1 MNKGCHFRMTA
12 FSGNKYNV
20 IIDGKVR
27 KMIKRKVELLAP
39 AGDFSCFLAAMNAG
53 ADAVYM
59 GGSRFG
65 ARAYA
70 NNFTEDEIIEALRI
84 AHLLGRKV
92 YLTVNT
98 LVKEKEFPELVPY
111 LRPLYEAGLD
121 GVIVQDIGALQ
132 EIGLHFPGLEL
143 HASTQMTITG
153 AYSAKLLKN
162 MGVCRVVPARE
173 LSLQEIATIKEETGL
188 EIETFIHGAMCYG
201 YSGQCLF
208 SSILGGRSGNRG
220 RCAGP
225 CRLPYTDE
233 KKRTVYPLSLKDM
246 YTLSMIPELIEAG
259 IDSFKIEGR
268 MKSPEYVAGVTA
280 MYRKYIDNYMKN
292 PDKPFRVEAKD
303 EAILRK
309 LYIRSDI
316 CHGYYKQHNSADMVT
331 IKEPGYS
338 GCDEDV
344 LVSIRQNYIQQ
355 KKTLPIRGEVEII
368 VGKPAKLFLQYQD
381 KQVCVQGDEV
391 TAAQNRPLEEMELK
405 NRISKLGDTYFH
417 FEELKVVTDG
427 CSFMPVKVLNEL
439 RRQACQ
445 ELENAI
451 IASNSCTNRMGSDD
465 EVKQNDLFVEEQLQT
480 HIQKQKPFKTKT
492 SGLGVLVSTMEQ
504 LEIVLNEIEIDYV
517 YVSADIFLRAENR
530 KHLYSKLQQCDD
542 RRWYLALPHILRKR
556 SYQYLQTY
564 KELLCEKVFHGVLIR
579 NLETLQWLIEIGYQ
593 GEYIADY
600 QVYTWNRKAENIGQQ
615 LFTRTTL
622 PVELNKKEL
631 AQLSQEDNKECL
643 VYGRLP
649 LMYSANCV
657 QKTME
662 HCVKAEYDGIHLYQ
676 LTDRYRNVFPIEQN
690 CLHCYNILYN
700 TVPMSLHNQ
709 MDYLQKCSY
718 GVYRID
724 FTLEHAKETQKIIRF
739 YQDVMHGK
747 NDTEFPYTDFTNG
760 HFKRGVE

>member
-1 MNKGCHFRMTA
+1 M
-12 FSGNKYNV
+12 V
-20 IIDGKVR
+20 IN
-27 KMIKRKVELLAP
+27 MIEQKVELLAP
-39 AGDFSCFLAAMNAG
+39 AGDFSCFMAAMNAG
-53 ADAVYM
+53 ADAVYL

-70 NNFTEDEIIEALRI
+70 NNFTEEEIIEALRI

-98 LVKEKEFPELVPY
+98 LVKEKEFSELVPY

-121 GVIVQDIGALQ
+121 GVIVQDIGVLQ
-132 EIGLHFPGLEL
+132 EIGIHFPELEL

-153 AYSAKLLKN
+153 AYSAKLLKKL
-162 MGVCRVVPARE
+162 GVCRVVPARE
-173 LSLQEIATIKEETGL
+173 LSLQEIADIKKETGL

-233 KKRTVYPLSLKDM
+233 KNRTVYPLSLKDM
-246 YTLSMIPELIEAG
+246 YTLSMIPELIQAG

-280 MYRKYIDNYMKN
+280 MYRKYIDSYIEN
-292 PDKPFRVEAKD
+292 PDKPFRVDSKD

-316 CHGYYKQHNSADMVT
+316 CHGYYKQHNSGEMVT

-338 GCDEDV
+338 GCGEDV
-344 LVSIRQNYIQQ
+344 LVNIRQNYLQQ
-355 KKTLPIRGEVEII
+355 KKTLPICGEVEI
-368 VGKPAKLFLQYQD
+368 VTGKPAKLTLHYQD

-391 TAAQNRPLEEMELK
+391 TAAQNRPLEEAELR

-417 FEELKVVTDG
+417 FDKLDVITDG
-427 CSFMPVKVLNEL
+427 CSFMPIKVLNEL

-445 ELENAI
+445 ELELAI
-451 IASNSCTNRMGSDD
+451 ISSKVHTDRVCMTNGLDGNTLFIEEALQVHMQQQKQYEMTSNNFAVSVST
-465 EVKQNDLFVEEQLQT
+465 EEQLQV
-480 HIQKQKPFKTKT
+480 
-492 SGLGVLVSTMEQ
+492 VLE
-504 LEIVLNEIEIDYV
+504 EAGIDFV
-517 YVSADIFLRAENR
+517 YVSADILLRSKNR
-530 KHLYSKLQQCDD
+530 EDLCKKLKNNRD
-542 RRWYLALPHILRKR
+542 RKWYLALPYILRKR
-556 SYQYLQTY
+556 SYPYLQVY
-564 KELLCEKVFHGVLIR
+564 KELLFGNVFQGVLIR
-579 NLETLQWLIEIGYQ
+579 NLETAQWLLEIGYQ
-593 GEYIADY
+593 GEYVADY
-600 QVYTWNRKAENIGQQ
+600 QVYAWNRKAENVLQHI
-615 LFTRTTL
+615 FARTTIPL
-622 PVELNKKEL
+622 ELNKKEIE
-631 AQLSQEDNKECL
+631 QLSQDSYKECV

-662 HCVKAEYDGIHLYQ
+662 HCVKKEYDGKQLYQ
-676 LTDRYRNVFPIEQN
+676 LTDRYRNTFPIEQN
-690 CLHCYNILYN
+690 CLHCYNVLYN

-709 MDYLQKCSY
+709 MNYLMKCSY

-724 FTLEHAKETQKIIRF
+724 LTLETAKDTQKIVRF
-739 YQDVMHGK
+739 YQNMMNGELTV
-747 NDTEFPYTDFTNG
+747 EFPFNDFTNG